1 MTTDV
6 RGNSG
11 DQGEV
16 EEATRAVEM
25 TVVSV
30 KQAKEDSPTLD
41 EMERCRKLEIAIR
54 ELAATNETI
63 FTFEAKINNIQ
74 LFPHL
79 YSPEAKE
86 EAINA
91 LERWKHER
99 SRNQ

>member
-1 MTTDV
+1 
-6 RGNSG
+6 
-11 DQGEV
+11 
-16 EEATRAVEM
+16 M

-63 FTFEAKINNIQ
+63 FTLEAKINNIQ

-79 YSPEAKE
+79 YGPEAKE

-99 SRNQ
+99 SRNQGEFNLCIPCPIIKCLHHEPL